1 MNGSL
6 VDEKNGCMTD
16 IFFRFVQF
24 ALGAYEGMEFLDGS
38 ALRGFNWSAFCEFA
52 KKQTL
57 MGVVFDGVQRLK
69 KDVAPPLPLLMS
81 WFGVSQKI
89 GQRNNVLNEATV
101 AIYRKVVAAGYPCC
115 ILKGQGNAV
124 LYPNPSARTPG
135 DVDVWVD
142 ASREEIRSLA
152 HMLAKGDNG
161 HVDDESLN
169 HIGLTVNGVTVE
181 LHSTPGFMAS
191 FVYNRRLQRW
201 LRQNVGAQ
209 CRNMVA
215 LPDGAGEVAVP
226 TGAFNAVYQLYHLYH
241 HYFYEGVG
249 LRQVVDYYFVLVKD
263 EERRV
268 KNSIAL
274 ERELKHLGLWTFA
287 GAMMY
292 VLHRVMGLSEDRMI
306 APMDSKRG
314 RMLLDDILHGGNFG
328 HYDQRHAWGRD
339 SFDDKGFKHGA
350 LGHNL
355 LRLHRDARLLRFYPA
370 EALSE
375 PVFRLWHWWWRRG
388 RR

>member
-1 MNGSL
+1 
-6 VDEKNGCMTD
+6 MTD

-24 ALGAYEGMEFLDGS
+24 ALGTYEGKEFLDGS

-191 FVYNRRLQRW
+191 FVYNRRLQTW

-226 TGAFNAVYQLYHLYH
+226 TGTFNAIYQLYHLYH

-249 LRQVVDYYFVLVKD
+249 LRQVVDYYFVLVKN
-263 EERRV
+263 EERRE

-292 VLHRVMGLSEDRMI
+292 VLHRVMGLTEDRMI

-314 RMLLDDILHGGNFG
+314 QMLLDDILHGGNFG

>member
-6 VDEKNGCMTD
+6 VAEKNGCMTD

-24 ALGAYEGMEFLDGS
+24 ALGTYEGKEFLDGS

-69 KDVAPPLPLLMS
+69 KDVAPPLPMLMS

-152 HMLAKGDNG
+152 HMLAKGNNG

-169 HIGLTVNGVTVE
+169 HIGLTVNGVTME

-191 FVYNRRLQRW
+191 FVYNRRLQTW

-209 CRNMVA
+209 CRNMVT

-292 VLHRVMGLSEDRMI
+292 VLHRVMGLSEDKMI

-314 RMLLDDILHGGNFG
+314 QMLLDDILHGGNFG

>member
-1 MNGSL
+1 MD
-6 VDEKNGCMTD
+6 VEKNGCMTD

-24 ALGAYEGMEFLDGS
+24 ALGTYEGKEFLDGS
-38 ALRGFNWSAFCEFA
+38 ALRDFNWSAFCEFA

-152 HMLAKGDNG
+152 HMLAEGNNG

-169 HIGLTVNGVTVE
+169 HIGLTVNGITVE

-249 LRQVVDYYFVLVKD
+249 LRQVVDYYFVLVKN

-292 VLHRVMGLSEDRMI
+292 VLHRVMGLSEDKMI

-314 RMLLDDILHGGNFG
+314 QMLLDDILHGGNFG

>member
-1 MNGSL
+1 
-6 VDEKNGCMTD
+6 MTD

-24 ALGAYEGMEFLDGS
+24 ALGTYEGKEFLDGS

-152 HMLAKGDNG
+152 HMLAEGNNG

-169 HIGLTVNGVTVE
+169 HIGLTVNGITVE

-249 LRQVVDYYFVLVKD
+249 LRQVVDYYFVLVKN

-292 VLHRVMGLSEDRMI
+292 VLHRVMGLSEDKMI

-314 RMLLDDILHGGNFG
+314 QMLLDDILHGGNFG